1 MKQMISKILASALV
15 LLGVSVGA
23 TVAASAAD
31 DPIYTGLFN
40 NRAVSGYDTVA
51 YFTEG
56 KPVKGNKKFRTEYM
70 DTEWRFSS
78 QENLDLFL
86 ADPAKY
92 APQYGGYCAWAMG
105 GGDNGTRGYKAS
117 GDPEQWE
124 IVDGKLYLNYNAEVK
139 GKWVQDIPGFIEK
152 ADRFYPVV
160 VDLNGE

>member
-15 LLGVSVGA
+15 LLGISVGA
-23 TVAASAAD
+23 AAAD
-31 DPIYTGLFN
+31 EPIYTGLFN

-51 YFTEG
+51 YFTAG

-124 IVDGKLYLNYNAEVK
+124 IVDGKLYLNYNEEVK

-160 VDLNGE
+160 VDLNDE

>member
-1 MKQMISKILASALV
+1 MRCGEPLLICLSSIHSIRASIVKQMISKILASALV
-15 LLGVSVGA
+15 LLGISVGA
-23 TVAASAAD
+23 AAAD
-31 DPIYTGLFN
+31 EPIYTGLFN

-51 YFTEG
+51 YFTAG

-117 GDPEQWE
+117 GDPE
-124 IVDGKLYLNYNAEVK
+124 
-139 GKWVQDIPGFIEK
+139 
-152 ADRFYPVV
+152 
-160 VDLNGE
+160 

>member
-31 DPIYTGLFN
+31 EPIYTGLFN

-56 KPVKGNKKFRTEYM
+56 KPVKGNKKFRTDYM

-117 GDPEQWE
+117 GDPKQWE
-124 IVDGKLYLNYNAEVK
+124 IVDGKLYLNYNAEIK
-139 GKWVQDIPGFIEK
+139 DKWVQDIPGFVEK

-160 VDLNGE
+160 VDLNDE

>member
-15 LLGVSVGA
+15 LFGVSV
-23 TVAASAAD
+23 AAAAEE

-56 KPVKGNKKFRTEYM
+56 KPVKGDKKFSTEYM
-70 DTEWRFSS
+70 GAKWRFSS

-92 APQYGGYCAWAMG
+92 APQYGGYCAWAMAG
-105 GGDNGTRGYKAS
+105 GEKGERPYGAS
-117 GDPEQWE
+117 GDPKQWE
-124 IVDGKLYLNYNAEVK
+124 IVDGKLYLNYDASVK
-139 GKWVQDIPGFIEK
+139 EDWLKDIPGFISK
-152 ADRFYPVV
+152 ANTFYPQFV
-160 VDLNGE
+160 GE